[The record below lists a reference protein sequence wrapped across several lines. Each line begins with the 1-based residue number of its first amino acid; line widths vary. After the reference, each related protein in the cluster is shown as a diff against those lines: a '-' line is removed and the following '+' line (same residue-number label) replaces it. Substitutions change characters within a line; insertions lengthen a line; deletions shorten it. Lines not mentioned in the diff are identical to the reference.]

1 MSTRDDPL
9 TQALTSEQTRDRLYY
24 RLGVLLDAD
33 DLSTEQLYHRG
44 RLARALSFLHGSGT
58 VAGLRVG
65 YKAAQPAQGP
75 NVPATEEELTVEGG
89 LALDSFGRLIEV
101 PRSAC
106 IRLDR
111 WFLDQDP
118 AELAQAVHDVSVL
131 NGVMVRGVVADVYLR
146 FAACER
152 GKTPALATGP
162 FDATDAVAP
171 SRLRDGYELKL
182 VLATGMLSPP
192 PASLWPGSGTS
203 SLSLE
208 DAQKAILDAWDSQPR
223 WPDLAGLV
231 PGLEDGQLIPLR
243 RDPSAVFI
251 ARVAIPVSG
260 PPIRRQRSSAD
271 PLSAPLMPEF
281 DNQRRRFVYAA
292 GSIVLGL
299 SGK

>member
-9 TQALTSEQTRDRLYY
+9 TQALTNEQTRDRVYY

-58 VAGLRVG
+58 VAGLRVR
-65 YKAAQPAQGP
+65 YQAAQPAQGTS
-75 NVPATEEELTVEGG
+75 VPATEEELIVEGG

-101 PRSAC
+101 PRNAC

-111 WFLDQDP
+111 WFQDQDP
-118 AELAQAVHDVSVL
+118 RELAQAVQDASPDT
-131 NGVMVRGVVADVYLR
+131 GVMMRGVVADVYLR

-182 VLATGMLSPP
+182 VLATGKLDPP
-192 PASLWPGSGTS
+192 PASVWPGSAAS
-203 SLSLE
+203 VPSME
-208 DAQKAILDAWDSQPR
+208 AAQTAILDAWDVQPR
-223 WPDLAGLV
+223 WPDLAGLI

-251 ARVAIPVSG
+251 ARVTIPVSESPIKRLLSG
-260 PPIRRQRSSAD
+260 PD
-271 PLSAPLMPEF
+271 PLSPPMMPAF

-299 SGK
+299 GKK